1 MKKNP
6 TTLTTKLISGF
17 LAVSALTALVGAG
30 GYYGLSQALMDSAS
44 IIQQTRD
51 RGIFVTKSVDL
62 ARSAQVNFKKQVQD
76 FKDVLLRG
84 KNADDY
90 AKYFKGFE
98 MDEAATRQDLTTL
111 KAQLEQAGIDP
122 ALVAKTAADH
132 ADLSGKYR
140 LALKAF
146 DPTLPNPSEVVD
158 REVRGIDRATTDEID
173 GIVDQVQH
181 FDQATTK
188 SLEAA
193 FAVRIEHI
201 KELTLAGMVLG
212 IAAAAGLGLYLSW
225 SLSRQLRRL
234 ASALAMNSEEVASAS
249 EQIAS
254 TSQQLAE
261 GASEQAAALE
271 ETGASLEE
279 MAAMTSANAEHAQTA
294 KDLAT
299 QTRTAAE
306 AGAADMG
313 AMSEAMDAI
322 KASGD
327 NIAKIIKTIDEI
339 AFQTNILALNA
350 AVEAARA
357 GEAGAGFAV
366 VADEVRNLAQRSAQA
381 AHETAE
387 KIEDSIHKSQRGVT
401 LSGQVAVRLK
411 EIVEMVRKMDQ
422 LVVNIATASSEQST
436 GSGQITTA
444 VSQMDKVTQ
453 QNAAGAEESASAA
466 QELSSQATILRDSV
480 QELMQL
486 AGGNTVAAALA
497 KEEARPKNSAP
508 VAARPKS
515 PFKQSPSAPIT
526 PTLHNRKSAFIAPS
540 RSNGE
545 SVPATGNGHGPDAAD
560 EFFN

>member
-1 MKKNP
+1 MKKHP

-17 LAVSALTALVGAG
+17 LTVSVLTALVGAG
-30 GYYGLSQALMDSAS
+30 GYYGLSQALTDAGS

-51 RGIFVTKSVDL
+51 RGQFVTSSVDL

-98 MDEAATRQDLTTL
+98 TDEAATRQNLTTL
-111 KAQLEQAGIDP
+111 KAQLEQAGIDS
-122 ALVAKTAADH
+122 ALVAKTSADH

-140 LALKAF
+140 QALKSF

-158 REVRGIDRATTDEID
+158 RQVRGIDRATTDEID
-173 GIVDQVQH
+173 GIVDQVVH

-188 SLEAA
+188 TLEAA
-193 FAVRIEHI
+193 FALRIQRI
-201 KELTLAGMVLG
+201 KQLTLAGMVFG

-234 ASALAMNSEEVASAS
+234 ASALALNSDEVASAS

-279 MAAMTSANAEHAQTA
+279 MSAMTRANAEHAQTA

-299 QTRTAAE
+299 QTRAAAE

-401 LSGQVAVRLK
+401 LSGQVAVRLQ
-411 EIVEMVRKMDQ
+411 EMVEKVRQMDQ
-422 LVVNIATASSEQST
+422 LVVNIANASNEQST
-436 GSGQITTA
+436 GIGQITTA

-453 QNAAGAEESASAA
+453 QNAAGAEESASAS
-466 QELSSQATILRDSV
+466 QELNGQTIILRNSV
-480 QELMQL
+480 QELMAL
-486 AGGNTVAAALA
+486 AGGKSASSVQVGT
-497 KEEARPKNSAP
+497 RPQPTAP
-508 VAARPKS
+508 VTAGPKS
-515 PFKQSPSAPIT
+515 SFKPSSSAPIT
-526 PTLHNRKSAFIAPS
+526 PKLPGRKSAFTAPS
-540 RSNGE
+540 RSHGE
-545 SVPATGNGHGPDAAD
+545 IASVNGNGHGPDAAD